1 MNHHEKGKSKSGETT
16 KLPLLDEVN
25 ELIEK
30 ERLLLSLKL
39 QAQKEEAVEW
49 KSKYDKLVDSIG
61 AKLSNPSIPID
72 GAQDNVQYLTQLE
85 SLAAV
90 ESDPV
95 EHISLHDINGLL
107 KNRILSWVL
116 DLRDHKIDKLLFGKL
131 VKSVFGVN
139 SSYSDIKIAI
149 FDNCGLT
156 DDFAAALM
164 SMFRSAQL
172 LAIDLSNNE
181 LSDSLFIQLIT
192 TLKV

>member
-1 MNHHEKGKSKSGETT
+1 MNHEKGKSKSGDTT

-49 KSKYDKLVDSIG
+49 KSKYDKLVNSIG

-95 EHISLHDINGLL
+95 EHISLHDINALL

>member
-1 MNHHEKGKSKSGETT
+1 MNHEKGKSKSGETT

-131 VKSVFGVN
+131 IKSVFGVN

-181 LSDSLFIQLIT
+181 LSDLLFIQLIT

>member
-1 MNHHEKGKSKSGETT
+1 MNHEKGKSKSGETT

-181 LSDSLFIQLIT
+181 LSDLLFIQLIT

>member
-1 MNHHEKGKSKSGETT
+1 MNHEKGKSKSGETT

-49 KSKYDKLVDSIG
+49 KSKYDKLVNSIG

>member
-1 MNHHEKGKSKSGETT
+1 MNHEKGKSKSGDTT

>member
-1 MNHHEKGKSKSGETT
+1 MNHEKSKSKSGDTS

-30 ERLLLSLKL
+30 ERMLLSLKL
-39 QAQKEEAVEW
+39 LAQKEEAVEW

-61 AKLSNPSIPID
+61 TKLSNPSIPID
-72 GAQDNVQYLTQLE
+72 DRQDNVQYLTQLE

-107 KNRILSWVL
+107 KNRMLSWVL
-116 DLRDHKIDKLLFGKL
+116 DLTDNRIDKMLFGKL
-131 VKSVFGVN
+131 AKSVFGVN

-149 FDNCGLT
+149 FDNCGVT
-156 DDFAAALM
+156 DDFAAALL

-181 LSDSLFIQLIT
+181 LSDSLFIQLIA

>member
-1 MNHHEKGKSKSGETT
+1 MNHEKGKSKSGDTS

-61 AKLSNPSIPID
+61 AKLSNPPIPID

-107 KNRILSWVL
+107 KNRVLSWVL
-116 DLRDHKIDKLLFGKL
+116 DLRDHRIDKLLFEKL

-139 SSYSDIKIAI
+139 SSYSDIKVAI

-156 DDFAAALM
+156 DDFAAALL

>member
-1 MNHHEKGKSKSGETT
+1 MNHEKGKSKSGDTT

-95 EHISLHDINGLL
+95 EHISLHDINALL

>member
-1 MNHHEKGKSKSGETT
+1 MNHEKSKSRSGDTS

-30 ERLLLSLKL
+30 ERMLLSLKL

-61 AKLSNPSIPID
+61 AKMSNPSIPID
-72 GAQDNVQYLTQLE
+72 DRQDNVQYLTQLE
-85 SLAAV
+85 LLAAL

-107 KNRILSWVL
+107 KNRILNWVL
-116 DLRDHKIDKLLFGKL
+116 DLTDHMIDKVLFGKL

-149 FDNCGLT
+149 FNNCGLT
-156 DDFAAALM
+156 DDFAAALL

>member
-1 MNHHEKGKSKSGETT
+1 MNHEKGKSKSGDTS

-116 DLRDHKIDKLLFGKL
+116 DLRDHRIDKLLFGKL

>member
-1 MNHHEKGKSKSGETT
+1 
-16 KLPLLDEVN
+16 
-25 ELIEK
+25 
-30 ERLLLSLKL
+30 
-39 QAQKEEAVEW
+39 
-49 KSKYDKLVDSIG
+49 
-61 AKLSNPSIPID
+61 
-72 GAQDNVQYLTQLE
+72 
-85 SLAAV
+85 
-90 ESDPV
+90 
-95 EHISLHDINGLL
+95 LL

-131 VKSVFGVN
+131 IKSVFGVN

>member
-1 MNHHEKGKSKSGETT
+1 MNHEKGKSKSGDTT

-72 GAQDNVQYLTQLE
+72 GVQDNVQYLTQLE

>member
-1 MNHHEKGKSKSGETT
+1 MYNENSRSKTGDTG

-61 AKLSNPSIPID
+61 DKLSNPSVPID
-72 GAQDNVQYLTQLE
+72 KRDSEQYLTQLE
-85 SLAAV
+85 ALSTV
-90 ESDPV
+90 DSDPV
-95 EHISLHDINGLL
+95 EYISLHDINGLL
-107 KNRILSWVL
+107 KNRILSWIL
-116 DLRDHKIDKLLFGKL
+116 DLTEHRIDKILFGKL
-131 VKSVFGVN
+131 AKSVFGVN
-139 SSYSDIKIAI
+139 SSYSDIKVAI

-156 DDFAAALM
+156 DDFAAALL

-172 LAIDLSNNE
+172 LAIDLSNND
-181 LSDSLFIQLIT
+181 LSDSIFIQLIT

>member
-1 MNHHEKGKSKSGETT
+1 MNHEKGKSKSGETT